1 MLKVGLTGGL
11 ACGKSTVAQ
20 WMKARGAHLLLADDL
35 AHELMSLGRPVFD
48 EVVQKFGREILKS
61 DGSIDR
67 DRLAQLAFGSGR
79 VQELN
84 AIVHPAVVAAQSQW
98 FREIE
103 TKDPKAIAVSE
114 AALIFEAGIQSLFD
128 KIVVVTCPRDH
139 KVARFARKIAPQGGP
154 AEAEARKDAERRIAA
169 QWPDEKKAQAADFV
183 IDNSGTLENTK
194 SQVERL
200 MDRLLLLAAG

>member
-20 WMKARGAHLLLADDL
+20 WMQARGAHLLLADDL
-35 AHELMSLGRPVFD
+35 AHELMSPGRPVYD

-128 KIVVVTCPRDH
+128 KIVVVTCPRDQ

-169 QWPDEKKAQAADFV
+169 QWPDEKKAAVADFV
-183 IDNSGTLENTK
+183 IDNSGAREDTK
-194 SQVERL
+194 AQVERL
-200 MDRLLLLAAG
+200 MDKLLPLAAG